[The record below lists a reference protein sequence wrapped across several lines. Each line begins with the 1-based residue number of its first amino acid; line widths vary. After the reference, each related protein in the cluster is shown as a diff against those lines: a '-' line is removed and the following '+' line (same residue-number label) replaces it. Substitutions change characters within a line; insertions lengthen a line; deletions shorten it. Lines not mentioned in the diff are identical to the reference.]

1 MLYYFFKNY
10 IKDFI
15 MKKILLLGSITALLS
30 TGCAI
35 RPTQAFIY
43 SDSVA
48 PAQVTNVSAS
58 TAKSGESDEC
68 TNILGLIATGDCSI
82 ASAKRNSGI
91 SSVATVDWKGTNILG
106 IYSTGKTVI
115 TGK

>member
-1 MLYYFFKNY
+1 
-10 IKDFI
+10 
-15 MKKILLLGSITALLS
+15 MKKILLLSSITALLT
-30 TGCAI
+30 TGCAM
-35 RPTQAFIY
+35 RPTQAFVY
-43 SDSVA
+43 SDAIA
-48 PAQVTNVSAS
+48 PAQATNVSAS
-58 TAKSGESDEC
+58 ASKTGQSDEC

-106 IYSTGKTVI
+106 IYMTGRTVI

>member
-1 MLYYFFKNY
+1 
-10 IKDFI
+10 
-15 MKKILLLGSITALLS
+15 MKKILVLGSLTALLS
-30 TGCAI
+30 TGCAF
-35 RPTQAFIY
+35 RPTQAFVY

-48 PAQVTNVSAS
+48 PAQATNVSAS
-58 TAKSGESDEC
+58 ATKTGESDLC

-82 ASAKRNSGI
+82 ASAKKNGGI

-106 IYSTGKTVI
+106 FYSTGRTVI